1 MESRKQDLLNRFSAL
16 MVELEEWSKE
26 YKAVSDNSA
35 NDRGLL
41 AFIHGVT
48 HYWGEV
54 RDEMLEDKE

>member
-1 MESRKQDLLNRFSAL
+1 MNHKQDLLTRFNAL
-16 MVELEEWSKE
+16 MVELEIWSNE
-26 YKAVSDNSA
+26 YKTVTDNSA

-54 RDEMLEDKE
+54 KDEMLEGKE

>member
-1 MESRKQDLLNRFSAL
+1 MNHKQDLLNHFSAL

-26 YKAVSDNSA
+26 YKTVTDNSA

-54 RDEMLEDKE
+54 KDEMLEGEE